1 MVAGCSSTSQC
12 ASTALVS
19 LGPGD
24 VVGLLN
30 TLCLQ
35 ADLVAQVRLEIEGG
49 RLGLGAAFNS
59 FSGHKLEES
68 LSGRNMRCF

>member
-1 MVAGCSSTSQC
+1 MRLHSAGQSWAGRRGRFEHC
-12 ASTALVS
+12 V
-19 LGPGD
+19 
-24 VVGLLN
+24 
-30 TLCLQ
+30 CLQ
-35 ADLVAQVRLEIEGG
+35 ADVVAQVRLEIEGG

>member
-1 MVAGCSSTSQC
+1 MRLHSAGQSWAGRRGRFEHS
-12 ASTALVS
+12 V
-19 LGPGD
+19 
-24 VVGLLN
+24 
-30 TLCLQ
+30 CLQ